1 METSVQLILNLYIY
15 YRFVQ
20 EYFQII
26 AKTKDKITDNKKK
39 EMKEK
44 DRLFHL
50 FIFSW
55 QFFNSMFLP
64 CSFFSL

>member
-50 FIFSW
+50 FSLGSFSI
-55 QFFNSMFLP
+55 QCFFLVVSFLYK
-64 CSFFSL
+64 